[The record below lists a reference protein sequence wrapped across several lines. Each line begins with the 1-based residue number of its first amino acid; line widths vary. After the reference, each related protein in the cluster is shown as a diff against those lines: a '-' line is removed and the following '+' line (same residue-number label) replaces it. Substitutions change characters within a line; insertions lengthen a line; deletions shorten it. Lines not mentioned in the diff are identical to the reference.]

1 MEWRTSSV
9 CSVGGCVELAPL
21 KGGGAALRDSKSPD
35 KGHYRF
41 NEQEW
46 RDFIVGAKAG
56 EFDFFAE

>member
-1 MEWRTSSV
+1 M